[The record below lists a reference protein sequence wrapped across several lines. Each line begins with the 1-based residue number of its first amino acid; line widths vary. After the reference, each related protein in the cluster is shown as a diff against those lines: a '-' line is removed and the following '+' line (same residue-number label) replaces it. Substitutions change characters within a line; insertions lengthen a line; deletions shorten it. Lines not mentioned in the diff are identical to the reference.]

1 MQPID
6 EIIAIA
12 ARRKGGMDQLEALLA
27 TSPSL
32 TPEAL
37 AAIPPDRLLA
47 AMTKRIFYAGFS
59 WTVIDNKWP
68 AFEQAF
74 MGFDPH
80 ACAFMPD
87 ETLEDLLANKAIVR
101 NGAKIRTVQ
110 ANARF
115 LLDLAREHGSAARF
129 FADWPDANYVGLLDV
144 LKKRGS
150 HLGGDSGM
158 RFLRMIGKPAFVPT
172 KDVVAALNRAGVIDH
187 APSSKRDM
195 QLVQQA
201 FNIWSDQSGRDLT
214 QLSRILAMSV
224 GE

>member
-87 ETLEDLLANKAIVR
+87 ETLEDCWPTR
-101 NGAKIRTVQ
+101 PS
-110 ANARF
+110 
-115 LLDLAREHGSAARF
+115 SATAPRSEPCRPMRVF
-129 FADWPDANYVGLLDV
+129 CWI
-144 LKKRGS
+144 S
-150 HLGGDSGM
+150 HASM
-158 RFLRMIGKPAFVPT
+158 
-172 KDVVAALNRAGVIDH
+172 AALPA
-187 APSSKRDM
+187 SS
-195 QLVQQA
+195 
-201 FNIWSDQSGRDLT
+201 LT
-214 QLSRILAMSV
+214 GQTPTMSACLMC
-224 GE
+224 